1 MYSDART
8 APTEE
13 KMKPRELECHDKAI
27 YPAPARK
34 RNFKRV
40 VCYGLFGAAMA
51 LFPLRAWADSDDPRR
66 FIPRI
71 LVSSTI
77 PANGTVPGT
86 GDLNPYGVA
95 FVPPGFPAGG
105 PLKPGDVLVSN
116 FNNSNNL
123 QGTGTTIINLR
134 PSSGAAAADGTAS
147 VFFQGTPPLG
157 FTLAL
162 GVLQR
167 GFVIVGNVT
176 TTDGKSDT
184 VAAGPLL
191 FIDQHGTL
199 IKTFAT
205 SLDGPW
211 GLALSDDFDQAKVFV
226 SNVLNGTVTRI
237 DVSLPDSET
246 VKITGTTQIASG
258 YKHRTDPAA
267 LVLGPAGLFYDT
279 GADVLYV
286 ASEVD
291 NAIYKVPH
299 AASAGPSS
307 GTGTVVF
314 ADSHL
319 RGPIALALAPNGN
332 LLTSNSD
339 AINPDP
345 AHPSEIVEFTKTGH
359 FIGEYNIHQNQGGAF
374 GVATFVSEEGQGH
387 PSNDIDLLAVVNDN
401 TNDVAVTAFV
411 LP

>member
-1 MYSDART
+1 M
-8 APTEE
+8 EE
-13 KMKPRELECHDKAI
+13 KMKQRELECLDKAI
-27 YPAPARK
+27 YLTPARK
-34 RNFKRV
+34 RNIKRIA
-40 VCYGLFGAAMA
+40 CYALFGVAMA
-51 LFPLRAWADSDDPRR
+51 LFPLRAWADSDDGKR

-77 PANGTVPGT
+77 PAN

-123 QGTGTTIINLR
+123 QGTGTTIINLTL
-134 PSSGAAAADGTAS
+134 SSGAAGDGTAS

-157 FTLAL
+157 LTMAL

-199 IKTFAT
+199 IKSFAT
-205 SLDGPW
+205 NLNGPW
-211 GLALSDDFDQAKVFV
+211 GLALEDDFDHAKVFV

-246 VKITGTTQIASG
+246 VNITRTTQIASG
-258 YKHRTDPAA
+258 YKHRTDPMA
-267 LVLGPAGLFYDT
+267 LVLGPAGLFYD
-279 GADVLYV
+279 GAADVLYV

-291 NAIYKVPH
+291 NAIFKVPH
-299 AASAGPSS
+299 AATAGPSS
-307 GTGTVVF
+307 GTGTLAF
-314 ADSHL
+314 TDSHL
-319 RGPIALALAPNGN
+319 RGPLALALAPNGH

-345 AHPSEIVEFTKTGH
+345 AQPSEIVEFTKTGL
-359 FIGEYNIHQNQGGAF
+359 FVGEYNIHQNQGGAF
-374 GVATFVSEEGQGH
+374 GVATSTSQEGPGH
-387 PSNDIDLLAVVNDN
+387 PNNDIDRLAVVNDN
-401 TNDVAVTAFV
+401 ANDVAVTTFV